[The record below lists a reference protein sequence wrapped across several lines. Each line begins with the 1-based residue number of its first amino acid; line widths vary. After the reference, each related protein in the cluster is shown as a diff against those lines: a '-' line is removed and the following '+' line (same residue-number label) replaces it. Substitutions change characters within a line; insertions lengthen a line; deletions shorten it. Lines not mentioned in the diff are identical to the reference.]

1 MNYEFEDYRPRD
13 PKDPGPWS
21 TWIVPREFV
30 WTYVTRL
37 LFWCVLLPIL
47 LFGVI
52 LSPAGFFLQILVID
66 YFSWLKYKQVG
77 SL

>member
-1 MNYEFEDYRPRD
+1 MNYEFEDYRPRE

-37 LFWCVLLPIL
+37 LFWCVLLLIL

-66 YFSWLKYKQVG
+66 YFSWLKYKQLG